1 MKEKDA
7 ANKKYKSGNFQG
19 ALIQYFDAWI
29 KVLPYHIHALVPSDP
44 LRTKLG
50 LLETAIWSN
59 ISAAFLALARLD
71 GGVVHLGRLGFI
83 TRMAGFCR

>member
-1 MKEKDA
+1 MDIL
-7 ANKKYKSGNFQG
+7 
-19 ALIQYFDAWI
+19 LIS
-29 KVLPYHIHALVPSDP
+29 PYNS
-44 LRTKLG
+44 
-50 LLETAIWSN
+50 ETAIWSN